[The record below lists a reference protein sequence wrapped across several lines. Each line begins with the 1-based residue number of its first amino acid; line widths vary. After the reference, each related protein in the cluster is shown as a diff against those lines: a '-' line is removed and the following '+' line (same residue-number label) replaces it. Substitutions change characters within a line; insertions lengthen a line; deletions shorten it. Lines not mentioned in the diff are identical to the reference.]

1 MHLDEEQIQRL
12 LHGEL
17 TPANATSARE
27 HLAACFDCSSRLAA
41 AEREESWVLDKLRRL
56 DRPPPRVEAAAVMT
70 GRRRHPVTWNRW
82 AAGVVLALALAGAAY
97 ALPGSPL
104 RRLVHQIA
112 ALMGEA
118 PRTDTRTPREPTDTA
133 ARGIGVTP
141 GDRFTI
147 VFSTEQPGGVAV
159 VSLTDRADIAVRAIG
174 GAATFTSDVDRLSID
189 NVGSSARF
197 QIEIPRRAPFVEIRV
212 GRHRVFSKEGLRV
225 ITGARRDSDD
235 RYLVPLAQPR

>member
-1 MHLDEEQIQRL
+1 MHFDEEQIQRL

-17 TPANATSARE
+17 TPANVALARE
-27 HLAACFDCSSRLAA
+27 HLAACSDCSSRLAA

-56 DRPPPRVEAAAVMT
+56 DHPPPRVEAAAVMT
-70 GRRRHPVTWNRW
+70 GRPRHSVAWSRW
-82 AAGVVLALALAGAAY
+82 AAGIVLALGVAGVAY

-104 RRLVHQIA
+104 RRLVHRVA
-112 ALMGEA
+112 AVIGEA
-118 PRTDTRTPREPTDTA
+118 PRTDPRTPREPTDTA

-141 GDRFTI
+141 GERFTI

-189 NVGSSARF
+189 NAGSSAPF
-197 QIEIPRRAPFVEIRV
+197 EIEIPRRAPSVEIRV
-212 GRHRVFSKEGLRV
+212 GPHRVFSKEGSRV
-225 ITGARRDSDD
+225 VTSGRQDSED
-235 RYLVPLAQPR
+235 RYLVPLLPPR